1 MKQSELRQ
9 LIREEIKGA
18 LINNPNQKLKGKTIE
33 SFKSNGDS
41 PSSSTSDTSDNDLFT
56 AEYRSKK
63 IKIEGKF
70 LKRGQERNLLQKL
83 KKFNLG
89 SGHEEMKLS
98 KIDDDNFVFRLETY
112 SGGPVQT
119 IYFERVK

>member
-1 MKQSELRQ
+1 MLV
-9 LIREEIKGA
+9 I
-18 LINNPNQKLKGKTIE
+18 
-33 SFKSNGDS
+33 
-41 PSSSTSDTSDNDLFT
+41 
-56 AEYRSKK
+56 
-63 IKIEGKF
+63 
-70 LKRGQERNLLQKL
+70 L

-119 IYFERVK
+119 IYFKRVK

>member
-1 MKQSELRQ
+1 MKDNNIQSFGE
-9 LIREEIKGA
+9 
-18 LINNPNQKLKGKTIE
+18 
-33 SFKSNGDS
+33 FKENLNISDV
-41 PSSSTSDTSDNDLFT
+41 SSSDLFT
-56 AEYRSKK
+56 AEYSGDK

-70 LKRGQERNLLQKL
+70 LKQGGERNLLQKL

-112 SGGPVQT
+112 NGGPVQT

>member
-1 MKQSELRQ
+1 MSKEMRKY
-9 LIREEIKGA
+9 IDDF
-18 LINNPNQKLKGKTIE
+18 NNFLTENSKKKLNI
-33 SFKSNGDS
+33 SDVSDS
-41 PSSSTSDTSDNDLFT
+41 DLFT
-56 AEYRSKK
+56 AEYRGEK
-63 IKIEGKF
+63 IKIKGKF
-70 LKRGQERNLLQKL
+70 LKQGEERDLLQKL

-112 SGGPVQT
+112 NGGPVQT

>member
-1 MKQSELRQ
+1 MKSKNNIQSFGEFKENLN
-9 LIREEIKGA
+9 ISDVS
-18 LINNPNQKLKGKTIE
+18 E
-33 SFKSNGDS
+33 S
-41 PSSSTSDTSDNDLFT
+41 DLFI
-56 AEYRSKK
+56 AEYRGEK

-70 LKRGQERNLLQKL
+70 LKQGGERNLLQKL

-112 SGGPVQT
+112 NGGPVQT

>member
-1 MKQSELRQ
+1 MKDLKHIKRFNEASENLN
-9 LIREEIKGA
+9 I
-18 LINNPNQKLKGKTIE
+18 
-33 SFKSNGDS
+33 SDVSDSN
-41 PSSSTSDTSDNDLFT
+41 LFT
-56 AEYRSKK
+56 AEYRGEK
-63 IKIEGKF
+63 IKIKGRF
-70 LKRGQERNLLQKL
+70 LKQGEERDLLQKL

-112 SGGPVQT
+112 NGGPVQT

>member
-1 MKQSELRQ
+1 MKSKNNIQSFGEFKENLN
-9 LIREEIKGA
+9 ISDVS
-18 LINNPNQKLKGKTIE
+18 E
-33 SFKSNGDS
+33 S
-41 PSSSTSDTSDNDLFT
+41 DLFT
-56 AEYRSKK
+56 AEYKGEK

-70 LKRGQERNLLQKL
+70 LKQGEERNLLQKL

-98 KIDDDNFVFRLETY
+98 KVDDDSFVFHLETY
-112 SGGPVQT
+112 NGGPVQT

>member
-1 MKQSELRQ
+1 MKIKNNIQSFCE
-9 LIREEIKGA
+9 
-18 LINNPNQKLKGKTIE
+18 
-33 SFKSNGDS
+33 FKENLNS
-41 PSSSTSDTSDNDLFT
+41 PSSSTSDASDNDLFT
-56 AEYRSKK
+56 AEYRSEK